1 MESEKVVKVTPLE
14 LVQILKEQAYD
25 HERFESLDEFMIWSA
40 QSIWRFQSKGIDI
53 QGESLEDRCD
63 SFILQLIEH
72 KLIPTQKI
80 K

>member
-1 MESEKVVKVTPLE
+1 MNEKVVNVTPVE
-14 LVQILKEQAYD
+14 LVQLLKEQAYD
-25 HERFESLDEFMIWSA
+25 HERFESLDEFMKWSV

-63 SFILQLIEH
+63 SFIRQLIGH
-72 KLIPTQKI
+72 KLIPNQKT